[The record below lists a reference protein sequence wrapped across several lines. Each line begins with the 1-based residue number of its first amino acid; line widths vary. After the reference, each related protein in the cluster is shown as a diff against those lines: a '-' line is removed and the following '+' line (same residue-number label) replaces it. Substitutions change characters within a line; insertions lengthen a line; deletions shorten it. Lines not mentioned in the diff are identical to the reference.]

1 MWKTGIR
8 DWLPAVLPAA
18 ALLLFRYAV
27 KGLPPAAEVCLSCFL
42 LAASAFWYRRKKR
55 SAAFRLPV
63 GACLL
68 WTGTGIAFGILN
80 RICFGKP
87 ADTSAGMAAFLLL
100 CILGPA
106 TEEIV
111 YRGLVYEFCLRF
123 LPAAGAVLLNSLLFA
138 AAHGSPEQMAVA
150 FAAGVLF
157 SFARKKTGTVIVPAL
172 MHIMANMAVFL
183 F

>member
-1 MWKTGIR
+1 MRKTGIR
-8 DWLPAVLPAA
+8 DWLLAVLPAA

-27 KGLPPAAEVCLSCFL
+27 KNLPPAAELCMACVFL
-42 LAASAFWYRRKKR
+42 TITALWYRREKR
-55 SAAFRLPV
+55 PAAFRPPA

-68 WTGTGIAFGILN
+68 WTGIGIAFGIMN

-87 ADTSAGMAAFLLL
+87 ADMSAGIAAFLML

-106 TEEIV
+106 AEEIV
-111 YRGLVYEFCLRF
+111 CRGLVYEFCRRF
-123 LPAAGAVLLNSLLFA
+123 LPEAGAVLLNSLLFA
-138 AAHGSPEQMAVA
+138 AAHGSPVQMAVA

-157 SFARKKTGTVIVPAL
+157 SLARKSTGTVIVPVL
-172 MHIMANMAVFL
+172 MHMMANMAVFL